1 MKNKTTSSKKN
12 TSAVLQGKQAFAEI
26 IESSLDGYLAQ
37 SWEWN
42 FFPRFGSLVQVEDDN
57 QLVLGV
63 VVQIQTGSM
72 DPMRYPF
79 PFQKTEEELRAEQ
92 PQIFEFLKTTFR
104 VQVLGYHNEITKKI
118 YYQLAQKPCRIH
130 AFVQECSPELFAQF
144 FNNTL
149 FLNLLFAFQNNITNL
164 DELLLAILVQLH
176 EMDLLNRDQVHT
188 FCQQFSLL
196 SGNDYRRLKLFLKR
210 VEQIV
215 L

>member
-1 MKNKTTSSKKN
+1 MKNKTTFSEKN
-12 TSAVLQGKQAFAEI
+12 ITSALQERQAFAEV

-79 PFQKTEEELRAEQ
+79 PFQKTEKELRAEQ

-104 VQVLGYHNEITKKI
+104 VQVLGYHNEITKKV

-130 AFVQECSPELFAQF
+130 AFVQECNPELFEQF

-176 EMDLLNRDQVHT
+176 EMGLLNQDKVHA

-215 L
+215 W